1 MTPLDFFTDLFN
13 PQLAFL
19 PRALAMAVLAAAL
32 CGIVGTYVVL
42 RGMSFIGDAVSHAV
56 FPGLATAFVIGADL
70 ALGGIIAGLV
80 TSLAVAV
87 VSQLRRLRE
96 DSVIGVFLVA
106 AFGLGIVIISRAPG
120 YAGSLTDF
128 LFGSLTGVPVRDL
141 VIVAAVGAFI
151 AVLLAVFHQQLVAV
165 SLDREFA
172 AVQGIRVFWIDMLLY
187 VCVTLAVVFSIQ
199 TVGNILVLGLLIT
212 PAAAARMLTERLSV
226 MFVLAPTIG
235 AASAFI
241 GLWLSWTLDTP
252 VGGTIVLVLT
262 TVFCAAWLAAPR
274 HGLIF
279 RLRSA

>member
-141 VIVAAVGAFI
+141 VVVAAVGAFI

-187 VCVTLAVVFSIQ
+187 VCVTMAVVFSIQ

-235 AASAFI
+235 AVSAFI

-262 TVFCAAWLAAPR
+262 AVFCAAWLAAPR

>member
-172 AVQGIRVFWIDMLLY
+172 AVQGVRVFWIDMLLY

-226 MFVLAPTIG
+226 MFVLASTIG
-235 AASAFI
+235 AVSAFI

-262 TVFCAAWLAAPR
+262 AVFCAAWLAAPR

>member
-70 ALGGIIAGLV
+70 ALGGIIAGLA

-128 LFGSLTGVPVRDL
+128 VFGSLTGVPVRDL
-141 VIVAAVGAFI
+141 VVVAAVGAFI

-212 PAAAARMLTERLSV
+212 PAAVARMLTERLSV

-235 AASAFI
+235 AVSAFI

-262 TVFCAAWLAAPR
+262 VVFCAAWLAAPR

>member
-141 VIVAAVGAFI
+141 VVVTAVGAFI

-226 MFVLAPTIG
+226 MFILAPTIG
-235 AASAFI
+235 AVSAFI

-262 TVFCAAWLAAPR
+262 AVFCAAWLAAPR

>member
-141 VIVAAVGAFI
+141 VVVTAVGAFI

-226 MFVLAPTIG
+226 MFVLAPNIG
-235 AASAFI
+235 AVSAFI

-262 TVFCAAWLAAPR
+262 AVFCVAWLAAPR

>member
-151 AVLLAVFHQQLVAV
+151 AVLLAVFHQQIVAV

-226 MFVLAPTIG
+226 MFILAPTIG
-235 AASAFI
+235 AVSAFI

-262 TVFCAAWLAAPR
+262 AVFCAAWLAAPR

>member
-70 ALGGIIAGLV
+70 ALGGIIAGLA

-128 LFGSLTGVPVRDL
+128 LFGSLTGVPVHDL
-141 VIVAAVGAFI
+141 VVVAAVGAFI

-235 AASAFI
+235 AVSAFI

-252 VGGTIVLVLT
+252 VGGIIVLVLT
-262 TVFCAAWLAAPR
+262 AVFCAAWLAAPR

>member
-70 ALGGIIAGLV
+70 ALGGIIAGLG

-235 AASAFI
+235 AVSAFI

-262 TVFCAAWLAAPR
+262 AVFCVAWLAAPR

-279 RLRSA
+279 RWRSA

>member
-70 ALGGIIAGLV
+70 ALGGIIAGLA

-141 VIVAAVGAFI
+141 VVVAAVGAFI

-212 PAAAARMLTERLSV
+212 PAAVARMLTERLSV

-235 AASAFI
+235 AVSAFI

-262 TVFCAAWLAAPR
+262 AVFCAAWLAAPR

>member
-172 AVQGIRVFWIDMLLY
+172 AVQGVRVFWIDMLLY

-235 AASAFI
+235 AVSAFI

-262 TVFCAAWLAAPR
+262 AVFCAAWLAAPR

>member
-141 VIVAAVGAFI
+141 VIVAAVGAFV
-151 AVLLAVFHQQLVAV
+151 AVFLAVFHQQLVAV

-235 AASAFI
+235 AVSAFI

-262 TVFCAAWLAAPR
+262 AVFCVAWLAAPR

>member
-141 VIVAAVGAFI
+141 VVVTAVGAFI

-235 AASAFI
+235 AVSAFI

-262 TVFCAAWLAAPR
+262 AVFCVAWLAAPR